1 MFEAWVMVCVMW
13 QAGNCFPAQDTRGP
27 YKTHDECYERTIQM
41 GKDILMDIPGF
52 VPVDWKCDKIK
63 GTPT

>member
-1 MFEAWVMVCVMW
+1 MG